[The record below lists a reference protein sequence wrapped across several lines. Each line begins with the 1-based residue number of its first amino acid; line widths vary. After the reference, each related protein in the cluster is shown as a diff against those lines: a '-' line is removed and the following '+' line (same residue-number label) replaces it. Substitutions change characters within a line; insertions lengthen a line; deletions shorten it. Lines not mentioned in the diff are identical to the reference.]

1 MFSKKK
7 TECRVC
13 GYRFTPEREN
23 IYTAEEPRSM
33 ADMLTKAPTRFSAVD
48 CPVCGCQIAL
58 AIRVPRALTF
68 RLLRNSTTRTQRKRR
83 AAKMK
88 IKSIAAICKKNK
100 NIAIFERYSDDG
112 DILTQYI
119 GDGSAVY
126 PVVGL
131 PQLDK
136 ESLLTIFDVPEKD
149 RDNYFVKTLGVP
161 AGISFEDTDETE
173 RHVEREGISI
183 IYSGRTLKP
192 IRTTRG
198 LVFIESRYLSPVAD
212 VLDVLELYERRTA
225 EGTPYIVAKAG
236 FLLQAVIM
244 PYDVINQQF
253 VESLQ
258 DLTRE
263 CEFSL
268 SEKERREREARDRF
282 TFTEPEQCSLNVDPD
297 TGEVVEESEVA
308 DE

>member
-1 MFSKKK
+1 
-7 TECRVC
+7 
-13 GYRFTPEREN
+13 
-23 IYTAEEPRSM
+23 
-33 ADMLTKAPTRFSAVD
+33 
-48 CPVCGCQIAL
+48 
-58 AIRVPRALTF
+58 
-68 RLLRNSTTRTQRKRR
+68 
-83 AAKMK
+83 MK

-126 PVVGL
+126 PVIGL
-131 PQLDK
+131 PPLDA
-136 ESLLTIFDVPEKD
+136 ESLLTIFDVPEKQRED
-149 RDNYFVKTLGVP
+149 WFVQV
-161 AGISFEDTDETE
+161 AGIPSEISFEDMDANEKP
-173 RHVEREGISI
+173 VEREAISI
-183 IYSGRTLKP
+183 AYSGKTLKP
-192 IRTTRG
+192 LQTRRG
-198 LVFIESRYLSPVAD
+198 LVFIESRYLSPVSD
-212 VLDVLELYERRTA
+212 ILDVLELYERITPG
-225 EGTPYIVAKAG
+225 GTPYIVAKAG

-282 TFTEPEQCSLNVDPD
+282 TFTEPKQCSLNVDPD

-308 DE
+308 DNA

>member
-1 MFSKKK
+1 
-7 TECRVC
+7 
-13 GYRFTPEREN
+13 
-23 IYTAEEPRSM
+23 
-33 ADMLTKAPTRFSAVD
+33 
-48 CPVCGCQIAL
+48 
-58 AIRVPRALTF
+58 
-68 RLLRNSTTRTQRKRR
+68 
-83 AAKMK
+83 MK

-136 ESLLTIFDVPEKD
+136 ESLLTIFDVTEKD

-244 PYDVINQQF
+244 PYDVISQQF
-253 VESLQ
+253 VDNLKRLTEQCALSL
-258 DLTRE
+258 DL
-263 CEFSL
+263 
-268 SEKERREREARDRF
+268 REREKALARAA
-282 TFTEPEQCSLNVDPD
+282 EPEQFSLNVDPA
-297 TGEVVEESEVA
+297 TGEIVEDESEVA
-308 DE
+308 DNA

>member
-1 MFSKKK
+1 
-7 TECRVC
+7 
-13 GYRFTPEREN
+13 
-23 IYTAEEPRSM
+23 
-33 ADMLTKAPTRFSAVD
+33 
-48 CPVCGCQIAL
+48 
-58 AIRVPRALTF
+58 
-68 RLLRNSTTRTQRKRR
+68 
-83 AAKMK
+83 MK

-100 NIAIFERYSDDG
+100 NIAIFERYSNDG

-149 RDNYFVKTLGVP
+149 RDNYFVKTLGAP

-244 PYDVINQQF
+244 PYDVIN
-253 VESLQ
+253 
-258 DLTRE
+258 TRE

>member
-1 MFSKKK
+1 
-7 TECRVC
+7 
-13 GYRFTPEREN
+13 
-23 IYTAEEPRSM
+23 
-33 ADMLTKAPTRFSAVD
+33 
-48 CPVCGCQIAL
+48 
-58 AIRVPRALTF
+58 
-68 RLLRNSTTRTQRKRR
+68 
-83 AAKMK
+83 MK
-88 IKSIAAICKKNK
+88 IKNIAAICKKNK
-100 NIAIFERYSDDG
+100 YAVIYERYGESG
-112 DILTQYI
+112 GVIQYI
-119 GDGSAVY
+119 GDGAAAY
-126 PVVGL
+126 PVTGL
-131 PQLDK
+131 PKLDK
-136 ESLLTIFDVPEKD
+136 ESLLTIFDVPEKQRED
-149 RDNYFVKTLGVP
+149 WFVQV
-161 AGISFEDTDETE
+161 AGIPSKISFEDTDANEKP
-173 RHVEREGISI
+173 VEREAISI
-183 IYSGRTLKP
+183 AYSGKTLKSLQT
-192 IRTTRG
+192 RRG

-308 DE
+308 DNA

>member
-1 MFSKKK
+1 
-7 TECRVC
+7 
-13 GYRFTPEREN
+13 
-23 IYTAEEPRSM
+23 
-33 ADMLTKAPTRFSAVD
+33 
-48 CPVCGCQIAL
+48 
-58 AIRVPRALTF
+58 
-68 RLLRNSTTRTQRKRR
+68 
-83 AAKMK
+83 MK

-100 NIAIFERYSDDG
+100 NIAIFERYSNDG

-198 LVFIESRYLSPVAD
+198 LVFCNPPYGREIGKWVQKAFEEARGGVSDCFTYPSADGYGIFSRLHLRESGNPLRARAATVHG
-212 VLDVLELYERRTA
+212 R
-225 EGTPYIVAKAG
+225 
-236 FLLQAVIM
+236 
-244 PYDVINQQF
+244 
-253 VESLQ
+253 
-258 DLTRE
+258 
-263 CEFSL
+263 
-268 SEKERREREARDRF
+268 RRERRRSRALPF
-282 TFTEPEQCSLNVDPD
+282 NGSYL
-297 TGEVVEESEVA
+297 
-308 DE
+308 

>member
-23 IYTAEEPRSM
+23 IYTAEEPRS
-33 ADMLTKAPTRFSAVD
+33 ALEMLTAAPTRFSAVD
-48 CPVCGCQIAL
+48 CPICGCQIRL
-58 AIRVPRALTF
+58 ADRAPRIDLP
-68 RLLRNSTTRTQRKRR
+68 
-83 AAKMK
+83 
-88 IKSIAAICKKNK
+88 AITEQHD
-100 NIAIFERYSDDG
+100 AD
-112 DILTQYI
+112 
-119 GDGSAVY
+119 A
-126 PVVGL
+126 
-131 PQLDK
+131 
-136 ESLLTIFDVPEKD
+136 
-149 RDNYFVKTLGVP
+149 
-161 AGISFEDTDETE
+161 EDTDETE

-308 DE
+308 DNA

>member
-1 MFSKKK
+1 
-7 TECRVC
+7 
-13 GYRFTPEREN
+13 
-23 IYTAEEPRSM
+23 
-33 ADMLTKAPTRFSAVD
+33 
-48 CPVCGCQIAL
+48 
-58 AIRVPRALTF
+58 
-68 RLLRNSTTRTQRKRR
+68 
-83 AAKMK
+83 MK

-212 VLDVLELYERRTA
+212 VLDVLELYERITPD
-225 EGTPYIVAKAG
+225 GTPYIVAKAG

-244 PYDVINQQF
+244 PYDVISQQF
-253 VESLQ
+253 VDNLKRLTEQCVLSL
-258 DLTRE
+258 DL
-263 CEFSL
+263 
-268 SEKERREREARDRF
+268 REREKALARAA
-282 TFTEPEQCSLNVDPD
+282 EPEQYSLNVDPA
-297 TGEVVEESEVA
+297 TGEIVEEGSEVVGNA
-308 DE
+308 

>member
-1 MFSKKK
+1 MADGFRIPFQEAESEFVEKRSRFISHVWRVETEEEAQARIQETKKK
-7 TECRVC
+7 YYDARHNCWC
-13 GYRFTPEREN
+13 YLIGEN
-23 IYTAEEPRSM
+23 
-33 ADMLTKAPTRFSAVD
+33 V
-48 CPVCGCQIAL
+48 V
-58 AIRVPRALTF
+58 
-68 RLLRNSTTRTQRKRR
+68 
-83 AAKMK
+83 
-88 IKSIAAICKKNK
+88 
-100 NIAIFERYSDDG
+100 RYSDDG

-225 EGTPYIVAKAG
+225 EGAPYIVAKAG

-258 DLTRE
+258 SLTRE

-282 TFTEPEQCSLNVDPD
+282 TFTEPEQCSLNVDPN